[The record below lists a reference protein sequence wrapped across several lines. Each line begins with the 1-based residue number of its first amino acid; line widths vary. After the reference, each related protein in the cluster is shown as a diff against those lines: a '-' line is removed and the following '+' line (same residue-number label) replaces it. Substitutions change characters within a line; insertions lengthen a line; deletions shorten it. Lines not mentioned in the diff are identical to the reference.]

1 MTLTKSQKARRAVK
15 MGKEGMEV
23 TCETPGVRKVEE
35 NKGGVKGARN
45 IKVLFVEE
53 LRSDK
58 KKLEEKLK
66 AAYGSFEKEREEMRQ
81 KLMAHESKCEET
93 ARQWREWAEHQVK
106 QQTVQLLARINRR
119 DETIEMLKGERDW
132 RRRKEQGRSHHR
144 PVLKSVQD
152 DLERAR
158 SRRAAEKVAV
168 EKARKRVA
176 SVEKLAPEVAS
187 VEKLAPEVVAVEK
200 LAPEV
205 VAVEKLGGDA
215 GGKVASRAESSQRAA
230 ERKLLVAERVKVREE
245 QRARR
250 TVVMERARKEPKSKA
265 LISSSSEEETERE
278 VVLEEKGSTE
288 GAGDDK
294 VVEFGEDDGF
304 LDFIS
309 LPEIL

>member
-1 MTLTKSQKARRAVK
+1 

-158 SRRAAEKVAV
+158 SRRAAEKMAV
-168 EKARKRVA
+168 
-176 SVEKLAPEVAS
+176 
-187 VEKLAPEVVAVEK
+187 
-200 LAPEV
+200 
-205 VAVEKLGGDA
+205 
-215 GGKVASRAESSQRAA
+215 
-230 ERKLLVAERVKVREE
+230 
-245 QRARR
+245 
-250 TVVMERARKEPKSKA
+250 
-265 LISSSSEEETERE
+265 
-278 VVLEEKGSTE
+278 
-288 GAGDDK
+288 
-294 VVEFGEDDGF
+294 
-304 LDFIS
+304 
-309 LPEIL
+309 